1 MRNSVI
7 YNVNE
12 QELRPFSTSLRGPES
27 ARDPEQ
33 VTESP
38 RSQCLSFGV
47 REIAQNRLQ
56 SQIFRPQNSKFLFVS
71 FTAELKVL
79 YNVTQLTWSNPLTSG
94 PLDVIG
100 ARLVASGL
108 NLDH

>member
-1 MRNSVI
+1 MQNSVI

-12 QELRPFSTSLRGPES
+12 QELRPFSTSLRGPGS
-27 ARDPEQ
+27 ARGPEQ

-47 REIAQNRLQ
+47 REIAQNRRQ

-79 YNVTQLTWSNPLTSG
+79 YTQLTWSNPLTSG

-108 NLDH
+108 YLDH